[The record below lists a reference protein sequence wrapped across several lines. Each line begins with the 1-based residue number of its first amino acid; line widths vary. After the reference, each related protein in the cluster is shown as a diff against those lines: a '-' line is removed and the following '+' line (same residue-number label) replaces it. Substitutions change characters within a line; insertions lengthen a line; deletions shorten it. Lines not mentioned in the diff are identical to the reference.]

1 MNIRVFPPTPRLRLL
16 ALACA
21 GACLSMAAAAQ
32 QGASVQEGNAAAQGG
47 ETAQVVVTGSIR
59 ERVAAEVPYAIGV
72 VTREELR
79 AAGPMINLSEALA
92 RVPGLV
98 VNNRNN
104 YAQDLQ
110 VSSRGFGSRATF
122 GVRGLRLYSDGIP
135 ATMPDGQGQVSHFDL
150 AGASRIEVLRGP
162 FSVLYGNSSGGVI
175 ALFSAPVR
183 ERQGEVG
190 LDVGSDGLRQLR
202 ASVETPLGE
211 GFDLR
216 VSGSTMEY
224 DGFRPQMEAKRH
236 TANVRLGWQGA
247 SDRVVVQAGYFSQ
260 PAQDPLGLTRDEFT
274 ANPYGTPQGQVRTRP
289 PLDTPLVPIAQV
301 FNTRKE
307 AEQTQLGVSWKHS
320 FGEGALRESQVA
332 AYTGQRSVTQWQSIP
347 LNSQVPATHSG
358 GVVDFDRD
366 YHGIDARL
374 RWNWGDVDLLTG
386 AAYETQGDDRRGFEN
401 FTGAATAPTAL
412 GVTGNQRRDER
423 NRATTQDAYA
433 QLEWAFAPT
442 LTASA
447 GVRSGRVTLRSSDAY
462 LANGNDSGAMSFN
475 YTNPVLGLRW
485 QALPALQLHASAARG
500 FESPTLTEL
509 AYRADGSPG
518 FNSGLQP
525 QTSRQFEIGAK
536 WRQGTWGLDA
546 ALFRADTDDEIGVL
560 SNAGGRSAYQNVGR
574 TRRQGA
580 ELSTTWQPQAAW
592 RASLGLTYL
601 DASYRDDFLTC
612 AATPCN
618 PNAVPPT
625 PTNLKEVPAGNR
637 IAGTQRTSAFG
648 EVAWR
653 DAGLGEWALEAR
665 ALGRTAVNDLNS
677 DFAPGYVI
685 TNLRWIKSWPLAGG
699 RKVELLARVDNLA
712 DKVYAGSVIV
722 NEGNARYFE
731 TGAPRTFLLGVRVYG
746 GF

>member
-1 MNIRVFPPTPRLRLL
+1 MNIRVFPPTPRLRPC

-21 GACLSMAAAAQ
+21 AALASLGALA
-32 QGASVQEGNAAAQGG
+32 QEGATAEQGVAQ
-47 ETAQVVVTGSIR
+47 QVVVTGSVR

-72 VTREELR
+72 IGREELR

-92 RVPGLV
+92 RVPGLI

-175 ALFSAPVR
+175 AAFSSPVR
-183 ERQGEVG
+183 ERQGEVA

-202 ASVETPLGE
+202 GSVEAPLGG

-216 VSGSTMEY
+216 LSGATMEY

-236 TANVRLGWQGA
+236 TFNARLGWQGE
-247 SDRVVVQAGYFSQ
+247 SDRVIVQAGYFSQ
-260 PAQDPLGLTRDEFT
+260 PAQDPLGLTRAEFNAT
-274 ANPYGTPQGQVRTRP
+274 PYGTTQGQVRTSP
-289 PLDTPLVPIAQV
+289 PGSPVVPVAQV
-301 FNTRKE
+301 FNTRKD
-307 AEQTQLGVSWKHS
+307 AEQTQVGVSWKHS
-320 FGEGALRESQVA
+320 FGDGVLRESQVA
-332 AYTGQRSVTQWQSIP
+332 AYSGRRSVTQWQSIP
-347 LNSQVPATHSG
+347 VNVQAAPTHSG
-358 GVVDFDRD
+358 GVVDFDRE
-366 YHGIDARL
+366 YRGIDARL
-374 RWNWGDVDLLTG
+374 RWSWENVDLLTG
-386 AAYETQGDDRRGFEN
+386 VAYETQGDDRRGFEN
-401 FTGAATAPTAL
+401 FTGTAAAPTAL
-412 GVTGNQRRDER
+412 GVSGIQRRDER
-423 NRATTQDAYA
+423 NRATTRDAYA
-433 QLEWAFAPT
+433 QLDWKLAST
-442 LTASA
+442 VNASA
-447 GVRSGRVTLRSSDAY
+447 GVRSGEIKLSTRDFYVRT
-462 LANGNDSGAMSFN
+462 GNPDDSGDLKFS

-485 QALPALQLHASAARG
+485 QALPTLQLHASAARG

-509 AYRADGSPG
+509 AYRSGGLGSG
-518 FNSGLQP
+518 FNTALQP
-525 QTSRQFEIGAK
+525 QSSRQFELGAK
-536 WRQGTWGLDA
+536 WREGVWGMDA
-546 ALFRADTDDEIGVL
+546 ALFRANVDNEIGVDTN
-560 SNAGGRSAYQNVGR
+560 SGGRSSYKNVGR

-592 RASLGLTYL
+592 RTQLGVTYL
-601 DASYRDDFLTC
+601 DASYRDGAFAD
-612 AATPCN
+612 
-618 PNAVPPT
+618 
-625 PTNLKEVPAGNR
+625 NR

-722 NEGNARYFE
+722 NEGNGRYFE
-731 TGAPRTFLLGVRVYG
+731 TGAPRSFLLGVRVYG

>member
-1 MNIRVFPPTPRLRLL
+1 M
-16 ALACA
+16 A
-21 GACLSMAAAAQ
+21 G
-32 QGASVQEGNAAAQGG
+32 QGTTQ
-47 ETAQVVVTGSIR
+47 QVVVTGSVR

-72 VTREELR
+72 VGREELR

-92 RVPGLV
+92 RVPGLI

-110 VSSRGFGSRATF
+110 VSSRGFGARATF

-175 ALFSAPVR
+175 AAFSSPVR
-183 ERQGEVG
+183 ERQGEVA

-202 ASVETPLGE
+202 GSVEAPLGG

-216 VSGSTMEY
+216 LSGSTMEY

-236 TANVRLGWQGA
+236 TFNARLGWQGE

-260 PAQDPLGLTRDEFT
+260 PALDPLGLTRDQFQ
-274 ANPYGTPQGQVRTRP
+274 ANPYQTTPEALQ
-289 PLDTPLVPIAQV
+289 

-307 AEQTQLGVSWKHS
+307 AEQTQLGTSWQHR

-332 AYTGQRSVTQWQSIP
+332 AYAGRRSVTQWQSIP
-347 LNSQVPATHSG
+347 VATQTPPRHGG
-358 GVVDFDRD
+358 GVVAFDRAS
-366 YHGIDARL
+366 HGVDARL
-374 RWNWGDVDLLTG
+374 RWAWDDVDLLTG
-386 AAYETQGDDRRGFEN
+386 VALETQADDRRGYEN
-401 FTGAATAPTAL
+401 FIGTGPTQQL
-412 GVTGNQRRDER
+412 GVTGAQRRDER
-423 NRATTQDAYA
+423 NRATTRDAYA
-433 QLEWAFAPT
+433 QADWRLMPA

-447 GVRSGRVTLRSSDAY
+447 GVRSGRVKMRTRDAY
-462 LANGNDSGAMSFN
+462 LSNGDDSGELSFD

-485 QALPALQLHASAARG
+485 QALPSLQLHASTARG

-509 AYRADGSPG
+509 AYRPDGSPG
-518 FNSGLQP
+518 FNAGLQP
-525 QTSRQFEIGAK
+525 QTSRQYEIGAK
-536 WRQGTWGLDA
+536 WRTGPWSLDA
-546 ALFRADTDDEIGVL
+546 ALFRADTKNELGVATN
-560 SNAGGRSAYQNVGR
+560 SGGRASYQNVGR
-574 TRRQGA
+574 TRREGL
-580 ELSTTWQPQAAW
+580 ELSTTWQPQGAW
-592 RASLGLTYL
+592 RTQLGLTYL
-601 DASYRDDFLTC
+601 DASYRDGFLTC
-612 AATPCN
+612 GAPPCT
-618 PNAVPPT
+618 T
-625 PTNLKEVPAGNR
+625 PTVPVAAGNR

-648 EVAWR
+648 EIAWR

-665 ALGRTAVNDLNS
+665 ALGRTAVNDINS
-677 DFAPGYVI
+677 EFAPGFVV

-722 NEGNARYFE
+722 NDGNRRFYE
-731 TGAPRTFLLGVRVYG
+731 TAAPRSFLLGVRVYG
-746 GF
+746 GL